1 VRWDIGDF
9 EVVCTDTKKASA
21 FTGKIVLNL
30 FSFEAKKLEFY
41 PARVN
46 RRWHGT
52 NITFGI
58 VIPIL
63 ALIVL
68 ISTFK
73 FTRYRNE

>member
-1 VRWDIGDF
+1 MRWDIGDF

-21 FTGKIVLNL
+21 FTGTLVLNL
-30 FSFEAKKLEFY
+30 FSFEAKKFEFY

-46 RRWHGT
+46 RRWEGT

-63 ALIVL
+63 VLIVL